1 MGLQTNIKVARLMHL
16 TWPQGYIKVHYIR
29 NGQNQQG
36 PLAPH
41 RATRWT
47 YPFGYLSS
55 MGRWVDW
62 HIRGF
67 WALTHLGALFGENC
81 TDPVLKAA
89 KYFVQ
94 QH

>member
-1 MGLQTNIKVARLMHL
+1 MGLLTNIKVGGAMHL
-16 TWPQGYIKVHYIR
+16 PWPLGCIKVYYIR
-29 NGQNQQG
+29 NGQNEQS

-67 WALTHLGALFGENC
+67 WALTHPGQGFA
-81 TDPVLKAA
+81 DP
-89 KYFVQ
+89 Y
-94 QH
+94 